1 MKRVEN
7 EEDTKFFK
15 NLSKMPHPHE

>member
-1 MKRVEN
+1 MKKVEN
-7 EEDTKFFK
+7 EEDTKFLK